1 MGGYCGYL
9 ATMAGLA
16 SGADAAYIYEEP
28 FKIRELEVCSHVQ
41 TGGNKANLL
50 KRSEGLTVVWLTDEC
65 RAPGG
70 EDEDHGEERTDS
82 EVLQESVLIFLQ

>member
-41 TGGNKANLL
+41 TGENKANLS
-50 KRSEGLTVVWLTDEC
+50 KTCLTVVWLTDEC